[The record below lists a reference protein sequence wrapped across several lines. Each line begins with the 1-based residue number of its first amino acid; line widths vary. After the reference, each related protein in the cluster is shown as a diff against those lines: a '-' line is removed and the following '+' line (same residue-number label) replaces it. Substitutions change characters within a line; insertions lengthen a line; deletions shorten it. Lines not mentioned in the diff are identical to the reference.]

1 MSVLVNA
8 AAVLRCFGS
17 DCAELTVT
25 DVSTRL
31 GLPKASASRLLKAM
45 REAGLLET
53 IGDSKRHRPG
63 RLFLNITAA
72 FRSSSMLISLAAEA
86 VARVSAACGHT
97 GYVSVLDGPHAMAV
111 TDHPGTNALRVVSSL
126 GRRLPA
132 HAAATGRTLLA
143 RLDTTEVAQLYAGG
157 LPPGPPGAPHS
168 LAALQARL
176 AEVRARG
183 FDTAS
188 DAAAPGVDALA
199 VAVADPQQHEAV
211 SLCIVFPAAV
221 VLGPERHRILGG
233 LIEEAAAIASATGDC
248 GFRANLSLPEG
259 ATA

>member
-1 MSVLVNA
+1 MLTNA

-25 DVSTRL
+25 DVCARL

-63 RLFLNITAA
+63 RMFLNITAA
-72 FRSSSMLISLAAEA
+72 FRTSSMLITLGAEA
-86 VARVSAACGHT
+86 VARVSSACGHT
-97 GYVSVLDGPHAMAV
+97 GYVSVLDGQDAMAV

-143 RLDTTEVAQLYAGG
+143 RLDPAEVARLYAGG
-157 LPPGPPGAPHS
+157 LPPAPPAAPHT

-176 AEVRARG
+176 VTVRAQG
-183 FDTAS
+183 FEEAS
-188 DAAAPGVDALA
+188 DAAAPGIDALA
-199 VAVADPQQHEAV
+199 VAVADPRQHEVA

-221 VLGPERHRILGG
+221 VAAPERRRILGG
-233 LIEEAAAIASATGDC
+233 LIEEAAAIARATDDG
-248 GFRANLSLPEG
+248 GFAASLPQPEG
-259 ATA
+259 ANA

>member
-1 MSVLVNA
+1 MTVLANA

-17 DCAELTVT
+17 DCVELTVT
-25 DVSTRL
+25 DVAMRL

-63 RLFLNITAA
+63 RMFLNITAA
-72 FRSSSMLISLAAEA
+72 FRSSSMLITAAAEA
-86 VARVSAACGHT
+86 VARVSSACGHT
-97 GYVSVLDGPHAMAV
+97 GYVSVLDGQHAMAV

-143 RLDTTEVAQLYAGG
+143 RLDPVGVARLYADG
-157 LPPGPPGAPHS
+157 LPPAPRS
-168 LAALQARL
+168 APQTLASLQARL

-183 FDTAS
+183 YEEAS

-199 VAVADPQQHEAV
+199 VAVADPQQDDLV

-221 VLGPERHRILGG
+221 VQAPERRRILDG
-233 LIEEAAAIASATGDC
+233 LIEEAATIARATGDS
-248 GFRANLSLPEG
+248 GARALLSHIEG
-259 ATA
+259 ATT

>member
-1 MSVLVNA
+1 MLANA

-25 DVSTRL
+25 DVAQRL
-31 GLPKASASRLLKAM
+31 GLPKANASRLLKAM
-45 REAGLLET
+45 RESGLLET

-72 FRSSSMLISLAAEA
+72 FRSSSLLMTTAAAA
-86 VARVSAACGHT
+86 VARISAACGHT
-97 GYVSVLDGPHAMAV
+97 GYVSVRDGQDTMAV

-143 RLDTTEVAQLYAGG
+143 RLDPAEVARLYARG
-157 LPPGPPGAPHS
+157 LPPAPPSAPES

-176 AEVRARG
+176 AAVRARG
-183 FDTAS
+183 YDHAS
-188 DAAAPGVDALA
+188 DSAAPGVDALA
-199 VAVADPQQHEAV
+199 VAVADPRQGESA

-221 VLGPERHRILGG
+221 VGIPERRRILAA
-233 LIEEAAAIASATGDC
+233 LIDEAAAIARATGDDAFC
-248 GFRANLSLPEG
+248 AALTDCEG
-259 ATA
+259 VTG

>member
-1 MSVLVNA
+1 MTVLANA

-17 DCAELTVT
+17 DCAEVTVSDIT
-25 DVSTRL
+25 ARL

-72 FRSSSMLISLAAEA
+72 FRSSSLLIGLAAEA
-86 VARVSAACGHT
+86 VARVSADCGHT
-97 GYVSVLDGPHAMAV
+97 GYVSVLDGRETMAV
-111 TDHPGTNALRVVSSL
+111 TDHPGTNALRVVSNL

-143 RLDTTEVAQLYAGG
+143 RLDPAEVARRYAQG
-157 LPPGPPGAPHS
+157 LPPAPPAAPKD
-168 LAALQARL
+168 LAELQARL
-176 AEVRARG
+176 NTVRARG
-183 FDTAS
+183 FDEAS

-199 VAVADPQQHEAV
+199 VAVADPQQGETV

-221 VLGPERHRILGG
+221 TDSAERRRILAG
-233 LIEEAAAIASATGDC
+233 LIDEAAAIARITADSAFCATTTD
-248 GFRANLSLPEG
+248 LEG

>member
-1 MSVLVNA
+1 MTMLVNA

-17 DCAELTVT
+17 DCAEVTVT
-25 DVSTRL
+25 DVATRL

-72 FRSSSMLISLAAEA
+72 FRSSSMLITLAAEA

-97 GYVSVLDGPHAMAV
+97 GYVSVLDGAHAMAV

-143 RLDTTEVAQLYAGG
+143 RLDPAEVARIYAGG
-157 LPPGPPGAPHS
+157 LPPGPPTAPRS
-168 LAALQARL
+168 LTALQARL
-176 AEVRARG
+176 AEVRLRG
-183 FDTAS
+183 YDQAS

-199 VAVADPQQHEAV
+199 VAVADPRQGEAA

-221 VLGPERHRILGG
+221 VGAPERRRILGD
-233 LIEEAAAIASATGDC
+233 LIEEATAIARATGDD
-248 GFRANLSLPEG
+248 GIRATLSQLEG